1 MSTPVGTSGMRRA
14 VRVWLSALAGLLAVA
29 VIGALTDQSF
39 GPLDGFISKWS
50 YNVVLLGGSLACLA
64 RGLLISEARRAWLLL
79 GLGLVLWT
87 MGNIYYSVV
96 LWDLSV
102 IPVPSPSDGFWIIL
116 YPLSLI
122 SVAALVRGR
131 VQTSGFHLWMDGAM
145 GALAVGAVVAA
156 IGFDPLFEAGSGNA
170 LALATNAAYPIGDL
184 LLISMIVGAIG
195 VSGWR
200 IDGLWAWLGGGLV
213 LFAVVDS
220 IYLVKVVNETWVPGN
235 VLEAGWPAAMLCIGF
250 AAWQPL
256 RELAPSDPFK
266 ARIATMP
273 LFFAS
278 IALGVVIF
286 DHFHHVNIVALSAA
300 AAALA
305 VAITRMTIV
314 FRQNIGMIGSTHH
327 EAMTDSLTGLGNRR
341 RLMHELDEA
350 CGKATLDEPL
360 AVIIFDLNGFKHY
373 NDTFGHPAGD
383 ALLARLGRSLETAI
397 VGGCAY
403 RLGGDEFCVLVSC
416 RNDSAEAITNRLIPA
431 LTDQGEGFTIGTAAG
446 WSVVPA
452 EETTPSAALR
462 RADVRMYENKN
473 LGRVPGSGRLAD
485 TVLIKALGNSANLQ
499 LHQTGVAS
507 LAEKLC
513 NRLEVPP
520 IEAQLVG
527 LAAELHDVGKE
538 AVPAEVLSKPGPL
551 DEDERAFIRQ
561 HTIIGQRILGVSPA
575 LNYVAQLV
583 RSSHEAIDGSGY
595 PDGLRG
601 DQIPLGARVVAVCDA
616 FDAMVS
622 DRPYRETMSVEEA
635 IAELRRCA
643 GTQFDPNVVEAFASI
658 VQGRDDQG
666 RDDIESQVLNPL

>member
-1 MSTPVGTSGMRRA
+1 MSTPVGTFGMRRA
-14 VRVWLSALAGLLAVA
+14 VGVWLTSLTGLLAVA
-29 VIGALTDQSF
+29 VFGAVTDTSF
-39 GPLDGFISKWS
+39 GPLEGFISKWS
-50 YNVVLLGGSLACLA
+50 YNVVLLGGALAALA
-64 RGLLISEARRAWLLL
+64 RGVLISEARKAWVLL
-79 GLGLVLWT
+79 GLGMALWT
-87 MGNIYYSVV
+87 IGNIYYSVV

-102 IPVPSPSDGFWIIL
+102 LPVPSPSDGFWLIL
-116 YPLSLI
+116 YPLSLV

-145 GALAVGAVVAA
+145 GALAVGSIVAA
-156 IGFDPLFEAGSGNA
+156 IAFDALFDAGSGDA

-184 LLISMIVGAIG
+184 LLISIIVGAIG

-220 IYLVKVVNETWVPGN
+220 VYLVKVVNETWVPGN

-256 RELAPSDPFK
+256 RKLAPSDPFR

-273 LFFAS
+273 LFFSS

-286 DHFHHVNIVALSAA
+286 DHFYRVNIVSLTTAS
-300 AAALA
+300 AALA

-314 FRQNIGMIGSTHH
+314 FRQNIGMIGSTHR
-327 EAMTDSLTGLGNRR
+327 EAMTDALTGLGNRR
-341 RLMHELDEA
+341 RLMRELEEA
-350 CGKATLDEPL
+350 CEKATPDEPL

-373 NDTFGHPAGD
+373 NDTFGHQAGD

-416 RNDSAEAITNRLIPA
+416 RNDTAEAITNRLIPA
-431 LTDQGEGFTIGTAAG
+431 LSDRGEGFTIGTAAG
-446 WSVVPA
+446 WSIVPS
-452 EETTPSAALR
+452 EETSPSAALR

-473 LGRVPGSGRLAD
+473 LGRVPGSGRLTD
-485 TVLIKALGNSANLQ
+485 TVLLKTLGRTDNELQ
-499 LHQTGVAS
+499 LHHSGVAA
-507 LAEKLC
+507 LAEKLSK
-513 NRLEVPP
+513 RLELSPV
-520 IEAQLVG
+520 ESQLVG

-538 AVPAEVLSKPGPL
+538 AVPDEVLSKPGPL
-551 DEDERAFIRQ
+551 DEEEKAFVRQ

-575 LNYVAQLV
+575 LNYIAQLV
-583 RSSHEAIDGSGY
+583 RSSHESIDGTGY

-601 DQIPLGARVVAVCDA
+601 EQIPLGARVVAVCDA

-622 DRPYRETMSVEEA
+622 ERPYKDTMSVEEA
-635 IAELRRCA
+635 IAELRRCS
-643 GTQFDPNVVEAFASI
+643 GTQFDADVVEAFVTI
-658 VQGRDDQG
+658 VQDRDDV
-666 RDDIESQVLNPL
+666 EPHLLNPL

>member
-1 MSTPVGTSGMRRA
+1 MSTPVGTFSMRRA
-14 VRVWLSALAGLLAVA
+14 VGVWLTSLTGLLAVA
-29 VIGALTDQSF
+29 VFGAVTDTSF
-39 GPLDGFISKWS
+39 GPLEGFISKWS
-50 YNVVLLGGSLACLA
+50 YNVVLLGGALAALA
-64 RGLLISEARRAWLLL
+64 RGVLISEARKAWVLL
-79 GLGLVLWT
+79 GLGMALWT
-87 MGNIYYSVV
+87 IGNIYYSVV

-102 IPVPSPSDGFWIIL
+102 LPVPSPSDGFWLIL
-116 YPLSLI
+116 YPLSLV

-145 GALAVGAVVAA
+145 GALAVGSIVAA
-156 IGFDPLFEAGSGNA
+156 IAFDALFDAGSGNA

-184 LLISMIVGAIG
+184 LLISIIVGAIG

-220 IYLVKVVNETWVPGN
+220 VYLVKVVNETWVPGN

-256 RELAPSDPFK
+256 RKLAPSDPFR

-273 LFFAS
+273 LFFSS

-286 DHFHHVNIVALSAA
+286 DHFYRVNIVSLTTAS
-300 AAALA
+300 AALA

-314 FRQNIGMIGSTHH
+314 FRQNIGMIGSTHR
-327 EAMTDSLTGLGNRR
+327 EAMTDALTGLGNRR
-341 RLMHELDEA
+341 RLMRELEEA
-350 CGKATLDEPL
+350 CEKATPDEPL

-373 NDTFGHPAGD
+373 NDTFGHQAGD

-416 RNDSAEAITNRLIPA
+416 RNDTAEAITNRLIPA
-431 LTDQGEGFTIGTAAG
+431 LSDRGEGFTIGTAAG
-446 WSVVPA
+446 WSIVPS
-452 EETTPSAALR
+452 EETSPSAALR

-473 LGRVPGSGRLAD
+473 LGRVPGSGRLTD
-485 TVLIKALGNSANLQ
+485 TVLLKTLGRTDNELQ
-499 LHQTGVAS
+499 LHHSGVAA
-507 LAEKLC
+507 LAEKLSK
-513 NRLEVPP
+513 RLELSPV
-520 IEAQLVG
+520 ESQLVG

-538 AVPAEVLSKPGPL
+538 AVPDEVLSKPGPL
-551 DEDERAFIRQ
+551 DEEEKAFVRQ

-575 LNYVAQLV
+575 LNYIAQLV
-583 RSSHEAIDGSGY
+583 RSSHESIDGTGY

-601 DQIPLGARVVAVCDA
+601 EQIPLGARVVAVCDA

-622 DRPYRETMSVEEA
+622 ERPYKDTMSVEEA
-635 IAELRRCA
+635 IAELRRCS
-643 GTQFDPNVVEAFASI
+643 GTQFDADVVEAFVTI
-658 VQGRDDQG
+658 VQDRDEV
-666 RDDIESQVLNPL
+666 ESHLLNPL

>member
-1 MSTPVGTSGMRRA
+1 MRRA
-14 VRVWLSALAGLLAVA
+14 VRVWLTALTGLLAVA
-29 VIGALTDQSF
+29 VIGAVTDLSL
-39 GPLDGFISKWS
+39 GPLEGFFSKWS

-64 RGLLISEARRAWLLL
+64 RGVLISEARKAWMLL
-79 GLGLVLWT
+79 GLGMALWSI
-87 MGNIYYSVV
+87 GNIYYSVV

-102 IPVPSPSDGFWIIL
+102 LPVPSPSDGFWLIL

-145 GALAVGAVVAA
+145 GALAVGSIVAA
-156 IGFDPLFEAGSGNA
+156 IGFDALLGVGSGNA

-200 IDGLWAWLGGGLV
+200 IDGLWGWLGGGLV

-220 IYLVKVVNETWVPGN
+220 IYLVKVANETWVPGN

-256 RELAPSDPFK
+256 RKLAPSDPHK

-286 DHFHHVNIVALSAA
+286 DHFYRVNIVALSTAS
-300 AAALA
+300 AALA

-314 FRQNIGMIGSTHH
+314 FRQNIGMIGSTHQ

-341 RLMHELDEA
+341 RLMRELEEG
-350 CGKATLDEPL
+350 CEKATIDEPL

-373 NDTFGHPAGD
+373 NDTFGHQAGD
-383 ALLARLGRSLETAI
+383 ALLTRLGHSLEMAI

-416 RNDSAEAITNRLIPA
+416 RNDSPEAITNRLIPA
-431 LTDQGEGFTIGTAAG
+431 LSDRGEGFTIGTSAG
-446 WSVVPA
+446 WSIVPN
-452 EETTPSAALR
+452 EETNPSDALR
-462 RADVRMYENKN
+462 RADGRMYEHKN
-473 LGRVPGSGRLAD
+473 LGRVSDGQLTSN
-485 TVLIKALGNSANLQ
+485 ALFKSFGGGDKIME
-499 LHQTGVAS
+499 LHRTGVAA

-513 NRLEVPP
+513 DRLALPP

-538 AVPAEVLSKPGPL
+538 AVPDEVLSKPGPL
-551 DEDERAFIRQ
+551 DEDEMAFIRQ

-583 RSSHEAIDGSGY
+583 RSSHESIDGTGY
-595 PDGLRG
+595 PDGLHG
-601 DQIPLGARVVAVCDA
+601 DEIPLGSRVVAVCDA

-622 DRPYRETMSVEEA
+622 ERPYREAMSVEEA
-635 IAELRRCA
+635 IAELKRCA
-643 GTQFDPNVVEAFASI
+643 GTQFDAGVVEAFTSI
-658 VQGRDDQG
+658 VEGRDDL
-666 RDDIESQVLNPL
+666 ESHVLNPL

>member
-1 MSTPVGTSGMRRA
+1 MSTPVGTSGMRLA
-14 VRVWLSALAGLLAVA
+14 VHAWLAGLAALLAVA
-29 VIGALTDQSF
+29 VFGALTDQSF
-39 GPLDGFISKWS
+39 GPLETFFSKWS
-50 YNVVLLGGSLACLA
+50 YNVVLLGGSLACVA
-64 RGLLISEARRAWLLL
+64 RGLLISEARKAWLLL

-145 GALAVGAVVAA
+145 GALAVGSIVAA
-156 IGFDPLFEAGSGNA
+156 IGFDALFEAGSGDA

-220 IYLVKVVNETWVPGN
+220 IYLVKVVNETWIPGN

-256 RELAPSDPFK
+256 RKLAPSDPFR

-286 DHFHHVNIVALSAA
+286 DHFYRVNIVSLSTA

-314 FRQNIGMIGSTHH
+314 FRQNIGMIGSTHQ

-341 RLMHELDEA
+341 RLMRELEEA
-350 CGKATLDEPL
+350 CEKATLDEPL

-383 ALLARLGRSLETAI
+383 ALLTRLGRSLEMAI

-416 RNDSAEAITNRLIPA
+416 RNDSAEAITNRLIPF
-431 LTDQGEGFTIGTAAG
+431 LTDRGEGFTIGTSAG
-446 WSVVPA
+446 WSIVPN
-452 EETTPSAALR
+452 EETTPSDALR
-462 RADVRMYENKN
+462 RADGRMYEHKN
-473 LGRVPGSGRLAD
+473 IGRISEGRLTSNPLFTSFGGGD
-485 TVLIKALGNSANLQ
+485 QIMQ
-499 LHQTGVAS
+499 LHRTGVAA

-513 NRLEVPP
+513 DRLELPP
-520 IEAQLVG
+520 IESQLVG

-538 AVPAEVLSKPGPL
+538 AVPDEVLSKPGPL
-551 DEDERAFIRQ
+551 DEDEMAFIRQ

-583 RSSHEAIDGSGY
+583 RSSHESIDGTGY
-595 PDGLRG
+595 PDGLSG
-601 DQIPLGARVVAVCDA
+601 DQIPLGSRVVAVCDA

-622 DRPYRETMSVEEA
+622 ERPYREAMTVQDA
-635 IAELRRCA
+635 IAELKRCA
-643 GTQFDPNVVEAFASI
+643 GTQFDAQVVEAFTSL
-658 VQGRDDQG
+658 VEG
-666 RDDIESQVLNPL
+666 RDDIESHVLNPL

>member
-1 MSTPVGTSGMRRA
+1 MRRA
-14 VRVWLSALAGLLAVA
+14 VGIWLTALTGLLAVA
-29 VIGALTDQSF
+29 VFGAVTDQSF
-39 GPLDGFISKWS
+39 GPLEDFISKWS
-50 YNVVLLGGSLACLA
+50 YNVVLLGGSFACLA
-64 RGLLISEARRAWLLL
+64 RGLLIREARKSWLLL
-79 GLGLVLWT
+79 GIGMALWS

-102 IPVPSPSDGFWIIL
+102 LPVPSPSDGFWLIL
-116 YPLSLI
+116 YPLSLF

-145 GALAVGAVVAA
+145 GALAVGSIVAA
-156 IGFDPLFEAGSGNA
+156 IGFDALFEAGSGNA

-220 IYLVKVVNETWVPGN
+220 IYLVKVVNETWIPGN

-256 RELAPSDPFK
+256 RGLAPSDPFK

-273 LFFAS
+273 LFFSS

-286 DHFHHVNIVALSAA
+286 DHFHRVNIVSLTTAS
-300 AAALA
+300 AALA

-314 FRQNIGMIGSTHH
+314 FRQNIGMIGSTHR

-341 RLMHELDEA
+341 RLMRELEEA
-350 CGKATLDEPL
+350 CEKATPDEPL

-383 ALLARLGRSLETAI
+383 ALLARLGRSLEMAI

-416 RNDSAEAITNRLIPA
+416 RNDSAEAIANRLIPA
-431 LTDQGEGFTIGTAAG
+431 LSDRGEGFTIGTAAG
-446 WSVVPA
+446 WSVVPD

-462 RADVRMYENKN
+462 RADDRMYENKN
-473 LGRVPGSGRLAD
+473 RGRVPGSGRLTD
-485 TVLIKALGNSANLQ
+485 TVRLKALGRTDEE
-499 LHQTGVAS
+499 LHLHHSWVAAR
-507 LAEKLC
+507 AEKLC
-513 NRLEVPP
+513 NRLELSP
-520 IEAQLVG
+520 IESQLVG

-538 AVPAEVLSKPGPL
+538 AVPDEVLSKPGPL
-551 DEDERAFIRQ
+551 DEDERAFVRQ

-575 LNYVAQLV
+575 LNYIAQLV
-583 RSSHEAIDGSGY
+583 RSSHESIDGTGY

-622 DRPYRETMSVEEA
+622 ERSYKDAMSVEEA
-635 IAELRRCA
+635 IAELRRCS
-643 GTQFDPNVVEAFASI
+643 GTQFDADVVEAFVSI
-658 VQGRDDQG
+658 VEDRNDT
-666 RDDIESQVLNPL
+666 ESHLLNPL

>member
-1 MSTPVGTSGMRRA
+1 LT
-14 VRVWLSALAGLLAVA
+14 GLLAVA
-29 VIGALTDQSF
+29 VIGAVTGQSF
-39 GPLDGFISKWS
+39 GPLEGFISKWS
-50 YNVVLLGGSLACLA
+50 YNVVLLGGALACLT
-64 RGLLISEARRAWLLL
+64 RGVLISEARKAWVLL
-79 GLGLVLWT
+79 GLGMALWT
-87 MGNIYYSVV
+87 IGNIYYSVV

-102 IPVPSPSDGFWIIL
+102 LPVPSPSDGFWLIL
-116 YPLSLI
+116 YPLSLV

-145 GALAVGAVVAA
+145 GALAVGSIVAA
-156 IGFDPLFEAGSGNA
+156 IGFDALFEAGSGDA

-256 RELAPSDPFK
+256 RKLAPSDPFR

-286 DHFHHVNIVALSAA
+286 DHFHRVNIVSLTTA

-314 FRQNIGMIGSTHH
+314 FKQNIGMIGSTHQ

-341 RLMHELDEA
+341 RLMRELEEA
-350 CGKATLDEPL
+350 CEKATPDEPL
-360 AVIIFDLNGFKHY
+360 AVIIFDLNGFKQY

-416 RNDSAEAITNRLIPA
+416 RNDSPEAITNRLIPA
-431 LTDQGEGFTIGTAAG
+431 LSERGEGFTIGTAAG
-446 WSVVPA
+446 WSVIPG

-462 RADVRMYENKN
+462 RADIRMYENKSI
-473 LGRVPGSGRLAD
+473 GRGSEGGRL
-485 TVLIKALGNSANLQ
+485 TGKVLLTALGHRDQSLQ
-499 LHQTGVAS
+499 LRHNGVAA

-513 NRLEVPP
+513 NKLELSQ
-520 IEAQLVG
+520 IESQLVG

-538 AVPAEVLSKPGPL
+538 AVPDEVLNKPGPL
-551 DEDERAFIRQ
+551 DEREREFIRQ

-583 RSSHEAIDGSGY
+583 RSSHEATDGTGY

-622 DRPYRETMSVEEA
+622 ERPYRDAMSVQEA
-635 IAELRRCA
+635 IAELKRCS
-643 GTQFDPNVVEAFASI
+643 GTQFDAKVVEAFTSI
-658 VQGRDDQG
+658 IEDRDEAEAQLLD
-666 RDDIESQVLNPL
+666 PF

>member
-1 MSTPVGTSGMRRA
+1 LT
-14 VRVWLSALAGLLAVA
+14 GLLAVA
-29 VIGALTDQSF
+29 VIGAVTGQSF
-39 GPLDGFISKWS
+39 GPLEGFISKWS
-50 YNVVLLGGSLACLA
+50 YNVVLLGGALACLT
-64 RGLLISEARRAWLLL
+64 RGVLISEARKAWVLL
-79 GLGLVLWT
+79 GLGMALWT
-87 MGNIYYSVV
+87 IGNIYYSVV

-102 IPVPSPSDGFWIIL
+102 LPVPSPSDGFWLIL
-116 YPLSLI
+116 YPLSLV

-145 GALAVGAVVAA
+145 GALAVGSIVAA
-156 IGFDPLFEAGSGNA
+156 IGFDALFEAGSGDA

-256 RELAPSDPFK
+256 RKLAPSDPFR

-286 DHFHHVNIVALSAA
+286 DHFHRVNIVSLTTA

-314 FRQNIGMIGSTHH
+314 FKQNIGMIGSTHQ

-341 RLMHELDEA
+341 RLMRELEEA
-350 CGKATLDEPL
+350 CEKATPDEPL
-360 AVIIFDLNGFKHY
+360 AVIIFDLNGFKQY

-416 RNDSAEAITNRLIPA
+416 RNDSPEAITNRLIPA
-431 LTDQGEGFTIGTAAG
+431 LSERGEGFTIGTAAG
-446 WSVVPA
+446 WSVIPG

-462 RADVRMYENKN
+462 RADIRMYENKSI
-473 LGRVPGSGRLAD
+473 GRGSEGGRL
-485 TVLIKALGNSANLQ
+485 TGKVLLTALGHRDQSLQ
-499 LHQTGVAS
+499 LRHNGVAA

-513 NRLEVPP
+513 NKLELSQ
-520 IEAQLVG
+520 IESQLVG

-538 AVPAEVLSKPGPL
+538 AVPDEVLNKPGPL
-551 DEDERAFIRQ
+551 DEREREFIRQ

-583 RSSHEAIDGSGY
+583 RSSHEATDGTGY

-622 DRPYRETMSVEEA
+622 ERPYRDAMTVQEA
-635 IAELRRCA
+635 IAELKRCS
-643 GTQFDPNVVEAFASI
+643 GTQFDAKVVEAFTSI
-658 VQGRDDQG
+658 IEDRDEAEAHLLD
-666 RDDIESQVLNPL
+666 PL

>member
-1 MSTPVGTSGMRRA
+1 MRRA
-14 VRVWLSALAGLLAVA
+14 VGVWLTSLTGLLAVA
-29 VIGALTDQSF
+29 VFGAVTDTSF
-39 GPLDGFISKWS
+39 GPLEGFISKWS
-50 YNVVLLGGSLACLA
+50 YNVVLLGGALAALA
-64 RGLLISEARRAWLLL
+64 RGVLISEARKAWVLL
-79 GLGLVLWT
+79 GLGMALWT
-87 MGNIYYSVV
+87 IGNIYYSVV

-102 IPVPSPSDGFWIIL
+102 LPVPSPSDGFWLIL
-116 YPLSLI
+116 YPLSLV

-145 GALAVGAVVAA
+145 GALAVGSIVAA
-156 IGFDPLFEAGSGNA
+156 IAFDALFDAGSGDA

-184 LLISMIVGAIG
+184 LLISIIVGAIG

-220 IYLVKVVNETWVPGN
+220 VYLVKVVNETWVPGN

-256 RELAPSDPFK
+256 RKLAPSDPFR

-273 LFFAS
+273 LFFSS

-286 DHFHHVNIVALSAA
+286 DHFYRVNIVSLTTAS
-300 AAALA
+300 AALA

-314 FRQNIGMIGSTHH
+314 FRQNIGMIGSTHR
-327 EAMTDSLTGLGNRR
+327 EAMTDALTGLGNRR
-341 RLMHELDEA
+341 RLMRELEEA
-350 CGKATLDEPL
+350 CEKATPDEPL

-373 NDTFGHPAGD
+373 NDTFGHQAGD

-416 RNDSAEAITNRLIPA
+416 RNDTAEAITNRLIPA
-431 LTDQGEGFTIGTAAG
+431 LSDRGEGFTIGTAAG
-446 WSVVPA
+446 WSIVPS
-452 EETTPSAALR
+452 EETSPSAALR

-473 LGRVPGSGRLAD
+473 LGRVPGSGRLTD
-485 TVLIKALGNSANLQ
+485 TVLLKTLGRTDNELQ
-499 LHQTGVAS
+499 LHHSGVAA
-507 LAEKLC
+507 LAEKLSK
-513 NRLEVPP
+513 RLELSPV
-520 IEAQLVG
+520 ESQLVG

-538 AVPAEVLSKPGPL
+538 AVPDEVLSKPGPL
-551 DEDERAFIRQ
+551 DEEEKAFVRQ

-575 LNYVAQLV
+575 LNYIAQLV
-583 RSSHEAIDGSGY
+583 RSSHESIDGTGY

-601 DQIPLGARVVAVCDA
+601 EQIPLGARVVAVCDA

-622 DRPYRETMSVEEA
+622 ERPYKDTMSVEEA
-635 IAELRRCA
+635 IAELRRCS
-643 GTQFDPNVVEAFASI
+643 GTQFDADVVEAFVTI
-658 VQGRDDQG
+658 VQDRDEV
-666 RDDIESQVLNPL
+666 ESHLLNPL

>member
-1 MSTPVGTSGMRRA
+1 MSTPVGTVGTRRA
-14 VRVWLSALAGLLAVA
+14 VGVWLTALTGLLAVA
-29 VIGALTDQSF
+29 VIGAVTGQSF
-39 GPLDGFISKWS
+39 GPLEGFISKWS
-50 YNVVLLGGSLACLA
+50 YNVVLLGGALACLT
-64 RGLLISEARRAWLLL
+64 RGVLISEARKAWVLL
-79 GLGLVLWT
+79 GLGMALWT
-87 MGNIYYSVV
+87 IGNIYYSVV

-102 IPVPSPSDGFWIIL
+102 LPVPSPSDGFWLIL
-116 YPLSLI
+116 YPLSLV

-145 GALAVGAVVAA
+145 GALAVGSIVAA
-156 IGFDPLFEAGSGNA
+156 IGFDALFEAGSGDA

-256 RELAPSDPFK
+256 RKLAPSDPFR

-286 DHFHHVNIVALSAA
+286 DHFHRVNIVSLTTA

-314 FRQNIGMIGSTHH
+314 FKQNIGMIGSTHQ

-341 RLMHELDEA
+341 RLMRELEEA
-350 CGKATLDEPL
+350 CEKATPDEPL
-360 AVIIFDLNGFKHY
+360 AVIIFDLNGFKQY

-416 RNDSAEAITNRLIPA
+416 RNDSPEAITNRLIPA
-431 LTDQGEGFTIGTAAG
+431 LSERGEGFTIGTAAG
-446 WSVVPA
+446 WSVIPG

-462 RADVRMYENKN
+462 RADIRMYENKSI
-473 LGRVPGSGRLAD
+473 GRGSEGGRL
-485 TVLIKALGNSANLQ
+485 TGKVLLTALGHRDQSLQ
-499 LHQTGVAS
+499 LRHNGVAA

-513 NRLEVPP
+513 NKLELSQ
-520 IEAQLVG
+520 IESQLVG

-538 AVPAEVLSKPGPL
+538 AVPDEVLNKPGPL
-551 DEDERAFIRQ
+551 DEREREFIRQ

-583 RSSHEAIDGSGY
+583 RSSHEATDGTGY

-622 DRPYRETMSVEEA
+622 ERPYRDAMSVQEA
-635 IAELRRCA
+635 IAELKRCS
-643 GTQFDPNVVEAFASI
+643 GTQFDAKVVEAFTSI
-658 VQGRDDQG
+658 IEDRDEAEAQLLD
-666 RDDIESQVLNPL
+666 PF

>member
-14 VRVWLSALAGLLAVA
+14 VGIWLTALTGLLAVA
-29 VIGALTDQSF
+29 VFGAVTDQSF
-39 GPLDGFISKWS
+39 GPLEGFISKWS
-50 YNVVLLGGSLACLA
+50 YNVVLLGGSFACLA
-64 RGLLISEARRAWLLL
+64 RGLLIREARKAWLLL
-79 GLGLVLWT
+79 GVGMALWT
-87 MGNIYYSVV
+87 IGNIYYSVV

-102 IPVPSPSDGFWIIL
+102 LPVPSPSDGFWLIL

-145 GALAVGAVVAA
+145 GALAVGSIVAA
-156 IGFDPLFEAGSGNA
+156 IGFDALFEAGSGNA

-220 IYLVKVVNETWVPGN
+220 IYLVKVVNETWIPGN

-256 RELAPSDPFK
+256 RALAPSDPFR

-286 DHFHHVNIVALSAA
+286 DHFHRVNIVSLTTAS
-300 AAALA
+300 AALA

-314 FRQNIGMIGSTHH
+314 FRQNIGMIGSTHR

-341 RLMHELDEA
+341 RLMRELEEA
-350 CGKATLDEPL
+350 CERATPDEPL

-383 ALLARLGRSLETAI
+383 ALLARLGRSLEMAI

-403 RLGGDEFCVLVSC
+403 RLGGDEFCVLVSS

-431 LTDQGEGFTIGTAAG
+431 LSDKGEGFTIGTAAG
-446 WSVVPA
+446 WSVVPD

-473 LGRVPGSGRLAD
+473 IGRVPGSGRLTD
-485 TVLIKALGNSANLQ
+485 TVLLKALGRTDNELQ
-499 LHQTGVAS
+499 LHHSGVAA

-513 NRLEVPP
+513 NRLELSP
-520 IEAQLVG
+520 IESQLVG

-538 AVPAEVLSKPGPL
+538 AVPDEVLSKPGPL
-551 DEDERAFIRQ
+551 DEDEKAFVRQ

-575 LNYVAQLV
+575 LNYIAQLV
-583 RSSHEAIDGSGY
+583 RSSHESIDGTGY
-595 PDGLRG
+595 PDGLSG

-622 DRPYRETMSVEEA
+622 ERSYKDAMSVDEA
-635 IAELRRCA
+635 IAELRRCS
-643 GTQFDPNVVEAFASI
+643 GTQFDADVVEAFASI
-658 VQGRDDQG
+658 VED
-666 RDDIESQVLNPL
+666 RDDIESHLLNPL

>member
-1 MSTPVGTSGMRRA
+1 MSTPVGTSGMRR
-14 VRVWLSALAGLLAVA
+14 VVSVWLAGLAGLLAVS
-29 VIGALTDQSF
+29 IFGALTDQSF
-39 GPLDGFISKWS
+39 GPLEDFISKWS

-64 RGLLISEARRAWLLL
+64 RGLLVSEGRKAWTLL
-79 GLGLVLWT
+79 GLGMALWSI
-87 MGNIYYSVV
+87 GNIYYSVV
-96 LWDLSV
+96 LWDLAV
-102 IPVPSPSDGFWIIL
+102 LPVPSPSDGFWLIL
-116 YPLSLI
+116 YPLSLMA
-122 SVAALVRGR
+122 VAALVRGR

-145 GALAVGAVVAA
+145 GALAVGSIVAA
-156 IGFDPLFEAGSGNA
+156 IGFDALFEGGSGDA
-170 LALATNAAYPIGDL
+170 LSLATNAAYPIGDL

-200 IDGLWAWLGGGLV
+200 VDGLWAWLGGGLV

-256 RELAPSDPFK
+256 RQLAPSDPFRT
-266 ARIATMP
+266 RIATMP
-273 LFFAS
+273 LFFSS

-286 DHFHHVNIVALSAA
+286 DHFHRVNIVSLTTAS
-300 AAALA
+300 AALA

-314 FRQNIGMIGSTHH
+314 FKQNIGMIGSTHR
-327 EAMTDSLTGLGNRR
+327 EAMTDALTGLGNRR
-341 RLMHELDEA
+341 RLMRELEEA
-350 CGKATLDEPL
+350 CEKATIDEPL

-373 NDTFGHPAGD
+373 NDTFGHQAGD
-383 ALLARLGRSLETAI
+383 ALLARLGRSLEMAI

-431 LTDQGEGFTIGTAAG
+431 LSDQGEGFTIGTAAG
-446 WSVVPA
+446 WSIVPV

-462 RADVRMYENKN
+462 LADIRMYENKN
-473 LGRVPGSGRLAD
+473 IGRVSGSSRHAD
-485 TVLIKALGNSANLQ
+485 TVLLRALGKSDGLPH
-499 LHQTGVAS
+499 LSGVAA
-507 LAEKLC
+507 LAEQLC
-513 NRLEVPP
+513 DRLELPP

-527 LAAELHDVGKE
+527 LAAELHDVGEE

-551 DEDERAFIRQ
+551 EEDERAFIRQ

-575 LNYVAQLV
+575 LDYVAQLV
-583 RSSHEAIDGSGY
+583 RSSHEAMDGSGY

-635 IAELRRCA
+635 IAELRRCS
-643 GTQFDPNVVEAFASI
+643 GTQFDATVVEAFASI
-658 VQGRDDQG
+658 VQGRDDV
-666 RDDIESQVLNPL
+666 ESQVLNPL

>member
-1 MSTPVGTSGMRRA
+1 MSTPVGTLGIRRVVHA
-14 VRVWLSALAGLLAVA
+14 WLAGMTALLAV
-29 VIGALTDQSF
+29 VVFGALTDQSF
-39 GPLDGFISKWS
+39 GPLEGFMSKWS

-64 RGLLISEARRAWLLL
+64 RGLLIREARKAWLLL
-79 GLGLVLWT
+79 GLGMALWT
-87 MGNIYYSVV
+87 IGNIYYSVV

-102 IPVPSPSDGFWIIL
+102 LPVPSPSDGFWIIL

-145 GALAVGAVVAA
+145 GALAVGSIVAA
-156 IGFDPLFEAGSGNA
+156 IGFDALFEAGSGNA

-235 VLEAGWPAAMLCIGF
+235 VIEAGWPAAMLCIGF

-256 RELAPSDPFK
+256 RKLAPSDPFR

-286 DHFHHVNIVALSAA
+286 DHFHRVNIVSLSTAS
-300 AAALA
+300 AALA

-314 FRQNIGMIGSTHH
+314 FRQNIGMIGSTHQ

-341 RLMHELDEA
+341 RLMRELEEA
-350 CGKATLDEPL
+350 CEKATLDEPL
-360 AVIIFDLNGFKHY
+360 AVIIFDLNGFKQY

-383 ALLARLGRSLETAI
+383 ALLARLGRSLEMAI

-431 LTDQGEGFTIGTAAG
+431 LSERGEGFTIGTAAG
-446 WSVVPA
+446 WSVVPS

-473 LGRVPGSGRLAD
+473 MGRVPGNGRLAD
-485 TVLIKALGNSANLQ
+485 NVLLTALGRTGNNLQ
-499 LHQTGVAS
+499 PHHTGVAA

-513 NRLEVPP
+513 NKLELSP
-520 IEAQLVG
+520 IESQLVG

-538 AVPAEVLSKPGPL
+538 AVPDEVLSKPGPL
-551 DEDERAFIRQ
+551 DEDEKAFIRQ
-561 HTIIGQRILGVSPA
+561 HTIIGQRIVGVSPA

-583 RSSHEAIDGSGY
+583 RSSHESIDGTGY
-595 PDGLRG
+595 PDGLHG

-616 FDAMVS
+616 FGAMVS
-622 DRPYRETMSVEEA
+622 ERPYRDAMSVEEA
-635 IAELRRCA
+635 IAELRRCS
-643 GTQFDPNVVEAFASI
+643 GTQFDAGVVEAFTSI
-658 VQGRDDQG
+658 IEGS
-666 RDDIESQVLNPL
+666 DDIESHLLNPL

>member
-1 MSTPVGTSGMRRA
+1 MSTPVGTFGMRRA
-14 VRVWLSALAGLLAVA
+14 VGVWLAALTGLLAVA

-39 GPLDGFISKWS
+39 GPLQGFISKWS
-50 YNVVLLGGSLACLA
+50 YNVVLLGGALAALA
-64 RGLLISEARRAWLLL
+64 RGVLIAEARKAWVLL
-79 GLGLVLWT
+79 GLGMVLWSF
-87 MGNIYYSVV
+87 GNIYYSVV

-102 IPVPSPSDGFWIIL
+102 LPVPSPSDGFWLIL
-116 YPLSLI
+116 YPLSLV

-145 GALAVGAVVAA
+145 GALAVGSIVAA
-156 IGFDPLFEAGSGNA
+156 IGFDALFEAGSGDA

-200 IDGLWAWLGGGLV
+200 IDGLWAWLGGGLI

-220 IYLVKVVNETWVPGN
+220 VYLVKVVNETWVPGN

-256 RELAPSDPFK
+256 RKLGPSDPFR

-286 DHFHHVNIVALSAA
+286 DHFHRVNIVSLTTA

-314 FRQNIGMIGSTHH
+314 FKQNIGMIGSTHQ

-341 RLMHELDEA
+341 RLMRELEEA
-350 CGKATLDEPL
+350 CEKVTPDEPL
-360 AVIIFDLNGFKHY
+360 AVIIFDLNGFKQY

-383 ALLARLGRSLETAI
+383 ALLARLGHSLETAI

-416 RNDSAEAITNRLIPA
+416 RNNSPEEITKRLIPA
-431 LTDQGEGFTIGTAAG
+431 LSERGEGFTIGTAAG
-446 WSVVPA
+446 WSVIPG

-462 RADVRMYENKN
+462 RADIRMYENKSI
-473 LGRVPGSGRLAD
+473 GRGSEGGPL
-485 TVLIKALGNSANLQ
+485 TGKVLLTALGHRDQSLQ
-499 LHQTGVAS
+499 LRHNGVAA

-513 NRLEVPP
+513 NKLELSH
-520 IEAQLVG
+520 IESQLVG

-538 AVPAEVLSKPGPL
+538 AVPDEVLNKPGPL
-551 DEDERAFIRQ
+551 DEREKAFIRQ

-583 RSSHEAIDGSGY
+583 RSSHEATDGTGY
-595 PDGLRG
+595 PDGLSG

-622 DRPYRETMSVEEA
+622 ERPYRDAMSVQEA
-635 IAELRRCA
+635 VAELKRCS
-643 GTQFDPNVVEAFASI
+643 GTQFDAKVVEAFTSI
-658 VQGRDDQG
+658 IEDRDEAEAQLLD
-666 RDDIESQVLNPL
+666 PF

>member
-1 MSTPVGTSGMRRA
+1 MSTPVGTFGMRRA
-14 VRVWLSALAGLLAVA
+14 VGVWLTALTGLLAVA
-29 VIGALTDQSF
+29 VIGAVTGQSF
-39 GPLDGFISKWS
+39 GPLEGFISKWS
-50 YNVVLLGGSLACLA
+50 YNVVLLGGALACLT
-64 RGLLISEARRAWLLL
+64 RGVLISEARKAWVLL
-79 GLGLVLWT
+79 GLGMALWT
-87 MGNIYYSVV
+87 IGNIYYSVV

-102 IPVPSPSDGFWIIL
+102 LPVPSPSDGFWLIL
-116 YPLSLI
+116 YPLSLV

-145 GALAVGAVVAA
+145 GALAVGSIVAA
-156 IGFDPLFEAGSGNA
+156 IGFDALFEAGSGDA

-256 RELAPSDPFK
+256 RKLAPSDPFR

-286 DHFHHVNIVALSAA
+286 DHFHRVNIVSLTTA

-314 FRQNIGMIGSTHH
+314 FKQNIGMIGSTHQ

-341 RLMHELDEA
+341 RLMRELEEA
-350 CGKATLDEPL
+350 CEKATPDEPL
-360 AVIIFDLNGFKHY
+360 AVIIFDLNGFKQY

-416 RNDSAEAITNRLIPA
+416 RNDSPEAITNRLIPA
-431 LTDQGEGFTIGTAAG
+431 LSERGEGFTIGTAAG
-446 WSVVPA
+446 WSVIPG

-462 RADVRMYENKN
+462 RADIRMYENKSI
-473 LGRVPGSGRLAD
+473 GRGSEGGRL
-485 TVLIKALGNSANLQ
+485 TGKVLLTALGHRDQSLQ
-499 LHQTGVAS
+499 LRHNGVAA

-513 NRLEVPP
+513 NKLELSQ
-520 IEAQLVG
+520 IESQLVG

-538 AVPAEVLSKPGPL
+538 AVPDEVLNKPGPL
-551 DEDERAFIRQ
+551 DEREREFIRQ

-583 RSSHEAIDGSGY
+583 RSSHEATDGTGY

-622 DRPYRETMSVEEA
+622 ERPYRDAMSVQEA
-635 IAELRRCA
+635 IAELKRCS
-643 GTQFDPNVVEAFASI
+643 GTQFDAKVVEAFTSI
-658 VQGRDDQG
+658 IEDRDEAEAQLLD
-666 RDDIESQVLNPL
+666 PF

>member
-1 MSTPVGTSGMRRA
+1 MSTPVGTVGIRRA
-14 VRVWLSALAGLLAVA
+14 VGVWLTALTGLLAVA
-29 VIGALTDQSF
+29 VIGAVTGQSF
-39 GPLDGFISKWS
+39 GPLEGFISKWS
-50 YNVVLLGGSLACLA
+50 YNVVLLGGALACLT
-64 RGLLISEARRAWLLL
+64 RGVLISEARKAWVLL
-79 GLGLVLWT
+79 GLGMALWT
-87 MGNIYYSVV
+87 IGNIYYSVV

-102 IPVPSPSDGFWIIL
+102 LPVPSPSDGFWLIL
-116 YPLSLI
+116 YPLSLV

-145 GALAVGAVVAA
+145 GALAVGSIVAA
-156 IGFDPLFEAGSGNA
+156 IGFDALFEAGSGDA

-256 RELAPSDPFK
+256 RKLAPSDPFR

-286 DHFHHVNIVALSAA
+286 DHFHRVNIVSLTTA

-314 FRQNIGMIGSTHH
+314 FKQNIGMIGSTHQ

-341 RLMHELDEA
+341 RLMRELEEA
-350 CGKATLDEPL
+350 CEKATPDEPL
-360 AVIIFDLNGFKHY
+360 AVIIFDLNGFKQY

-416 RNDSAEAITNRLIPA
+416 RNDSPEAITNRLIPA
-431 LTDQGEGFTIGTAAG
+431 LSERGEGFTIGTAAG
-446 WSVVPA
+446 WSVIPG

-462 RADVRMYENKN
+462 RADIRMYENKSI
-473 LGRVPGSGRLAD
+473 GRGSEGGRL
-485 TVLIKALGNSANLQ
+485 TGKVLLTALGHRDQSLQ
-499 LHQTGVAS
+499 LRHNGVAA

-513 NRLEVPP
+513 NKLELSQ
-520 IEAQLVG
+520 IESQLVG

-538 AVPAEVLSKPGPL
+538 AVPDEVLNKPGPL
-551 DEDERAFIRQ
+551 DEREREFIRQ

-583 RSSHEAIDGSGY
+583 RSSHEATDGTGY

-622 DRPYRETMSVEEA
+622 ERPYRDAMSVQEA
-635 IAELRRCA
+635 IAELKRCS
-643 GTQFDPNVVEAFASI
+643 GTQFDAKVVEAFTSI
-658 VQGRDDQG
+658 IEDRDEAEAQLLD
-666 RDDIESQVLNPL
+666 PF

>member
-1 MSTPVGTSGMRRA
+1 MSTPVGTLGMRRA
-14 VRVWLSALAGLLAVA
+14 VGVWLMALTGLLAVA

-39 GPLDGFISKWS
+39 GPLEGFISKWS
-50 YNVVLLGGSLACLA
+50 YNVVLLGGALACLA
-64 RGLLISEARRAWLLL
+64 RGVLISEARKAWVLL
-79 GLGLVLWT
+79 GLGLALWSV
-87 MGNIYYSVV
+87 GNIYYSVV

-102 IPVPSPSDGFWIIL
+102 LPVPSPSDGFWLIL
-116 YPLSLI
+116 YPLSLV

-145 GALAVGAVVAA
+145 GALAVGSIVAA
-156 IGFDPLFEAGSGNA
+156 IAFDALFDAGSGDA

-184 LLISMIVGAIG
+184 LLISIIVGAIG

-220 IYLVKVVNETWVPGN
+220 VYLVKVVNETWVPGN

-256 RELAPSDPFK
+256 RKLAPSDPFR

-273 LFFAS
+273 LFFSS

-286 DHFHHVNIVALSAA
+286 DHFYRVNIVSLTTAS
-300 AAALA
+300 AALA

-314 FRQNIGMIGSTHH
+314 FRQNIGMIGSTHR
-327 EAMTDSLTGLGNRR
+327 EAMTDALTGLGNRR
-341 RLMHELDEA
+341 RLMRELEEA
-350 CGKATLDEPL
+350 CEKATPDEPL

-373 NDTFGHPAGD
+373 NDTFGHQAGD

-416 RNDSAEAITNRLIPA
+416 RNDTAEAITNRLIPA
-431 LTDQGEGFTIGTAAG
+431 LSDRGEGFTIGTAAG
-446 WSVVPA
+446 WSIVPS
-452 EETTPSAALR
+452 EETSPSAALR

-473 LGRVPGSGRLAD
+473 LGRVPGSGRLTD
-485 TVLIKALGNSANLQ
+485 TVLLKTLGRTDNELQ
-499 LHQTGVAS
+499 LHHSGVAA
-507 LAEKLC
+507 LAEKLSK
-513 NRLEVPP
+513 RLELSPV
-520 IEAQLVG
+520 ESQLVG

-538 AVPAEVLSKPGPL
+538 AVPDEVLSKPGPL
-551 DEDERAFIRQ
+551 DEEEKAFVRQ

-575 LNYVAQLV
+575 LNYIAQLV
-583 RSSHEAIDGSGY
+583 RSSHESIDGTGY

-601 DQIPLGARVVAVCDA
+601 EQIPLGARVVAVCDA

-622 DRPYRETMSVEEA
+622 ERPYKDTMSVEEA
-635 IAELRRCA
+635 IAELRRCS
-643 GTQFDPNVVEAFASI
+643 GTQFDADVVEAFVTI
-658 VQGRDDQG
+658 VQDRDEV
-666 RDDIESQVLNPL
+666 ESHLLNPL